1 MGIWSPPQNADRDH
15 TGSPT
20 AQNRPARKCLLRTGG
35 APETLWPRCKQL
47 ENGFAFALSA
57 LSMDYVVSL
66 IKFCDEL
73 INQLR
78 GVLKVRIDG
87 DNAVG

>member
-1 MGIWSPPQNADRDH
+1 
-15 TGSPT
+15 
-20 AQNRPARKCLLRTGG
+20 
-35 APETLWPRCKQL
+35 
-47 ENGFAFALSA
+47 
-57 LSMDYVVSL
+57 MDYVVSL